1 MWTAFR
7 SAGLIAIFGFL
18 CLGLAAPGEASTLRR
33 SLDNGMVASLTDDDT
48 LFLEAK
54 PLQGEGLLAFTRR
67 LTGATAAVDDISRLN
82 RRPRRLLSGVRYKVP
97 YAALRDSLKIE
108 VIQALFPGDQVTAA
122 GWRHQVPKGRSPTL
136 WRVTEWFTGRG
147 NDFSRIGELNRLDGD
162 YALRGDQ
169 VILIPRDLLSPP
181 FLGLLPPPGSEAVA
195 EVESSPSFSGTSTDG
210 QLRFESDD
218 QGDYAVYRLKRG
230 EALYS
235 SVVVRFTGI
244 VAAKE
249 VNEVAA
255 DLARRNKIA
264 DVTDMPIGQR
274 VRIPLDL
281 LLPEYLP
288 TNDPRRQEWEKNRAE
303 SSKYSNT
310 VRASRLEGITVVL
323 DAGHGGDDPGVDHR
337 GTWESVYVYDVMLRT
352 KILLEQTTAARVVPT
367 TRDGDEFR
375 LIDKDVLPRSR
386 RHTILTSPEYQ
397 IRDTRV
403 SANLRWYLANS
414 HHRRA
419 VKRTGDVGKSIFISI
434 HADSRTSERL
444 V

>member
-1 MWTAFR
+1 
-7 SAGLIAIFGFL
+7 
-18 CLGLAAPGEASTLRR
+18 
-33 SLDNGMVASLTDDDT
+33 
-48 LFLEAK
+48 
-54 PLQGEGLLAFTRR
+54 
-67 LTGATAAVDDISRLN
+67 
-82 RRPRRLLSGVRYKVP
+82 
-97 YAALRDSLKIE
+97 
-108 VIQALFPGDQVTAA
+108 
-122 GWRHQVPKGRSPTL
+122 
-136 WRVTEWFTGRG
+136 
-147 NDFSRIGELNRLDGD
+147 GELNRLDGD

-169 VILIPRDLLSPP
+169 VILIPRELLSPP
-181 FLGLLPPPGSEAVA
+181 FRGLLPPPGSEAIA
-195 EVESSPSFSGTSTDG
+195 DVESTPSFSGTSTDG

-244 VAAKE
+244 ISGKE

-255 DLARRNKIA
+255 DLARLNRIA

-274 VRIPLDL
+274 VRIPMDL

-288 TNDPRRQEWEKNRAE
+288 ANDPRRQEWEKNRAE

-310 VRASRLEGITVVL
+310 VRASRLEGITVIL
-323 DAGHGGDDPGVDHR
+323 DAGHGGDDPGVDYR

-367 TRDGDEFR
+367 TRDGPTFR

-386 RHTILTSPEYQ
+386 RHTILTSPEYP

-419 VKRTGDVGKSIFISI
+419 VKRTDDVGKSIFISI
-434 HADSRTSERL
+434 HADSLHHSLRGAMVYVPATGLTKGAYGKTGSVYTSRSEVREQPRVSFSWKERTRSEGFSRQL
-444 V
+444 AESILGAFRKRGLQV